1 MPLSLKSGDMLT
13 NFVPLDLYVAKPQ
26 KVVSILYMLK
36 MIENCVLMLPHCCD
50 TATNQRRQSNVIVIG
65 QDSFL
70 PHASIVCRHSAPID

>member
-50 TATNQRRQSNVIVIG
+50 TATIQRRHCNRTGLLFTTCIHCLQT
-65 QDSFL
+65 
-70 PHASIVCRHSAPID
+70 